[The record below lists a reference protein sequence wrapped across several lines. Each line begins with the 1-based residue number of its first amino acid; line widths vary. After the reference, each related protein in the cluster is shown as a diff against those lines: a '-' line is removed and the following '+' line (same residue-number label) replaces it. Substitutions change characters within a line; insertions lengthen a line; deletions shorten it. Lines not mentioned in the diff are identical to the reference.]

1 MVVNKEWLAGNDEY
15 IERKVLKEMKLKRK
29 PEEKNHLHQDTES
42 SRKIEDKGKER
53 VINVEEDAERKR
65 KVKVKGKEKLV
76 DSEEGSEK
84 NKKINRQKHNSVLKG
99 RATVRQLFEAM
110 HGLSPERKKV
120 MREMG
125 FRDLIEF
132 PIFEIPTKL
141 AFYVVDIL
149 NTTNM
154 TLECPM
160 GDIEITPKTVKQVLG
175 LPMGRRRLER
185 EGQREYN
192 DPFLLQWKDQFKNVN
207 KLTIKALSDVII
219 QTKNSDYM
227 FRMNIL
233 TLIANTLG
241 SCENSSTVNFT
252 VLKNVFEGDD
262 VSDIDW
268 LMFLMLTYLHYTKF
282 DMLKV
287 KRRLPAF
294 KSWNTSLLKKR
305 EIAELQNDYMGIGE
319 IQDDVGEGEEPNQK
333 EELYE
338 MLEENINNIFI
349 EKSEI
354 KEKINESLI
363 KFQDDEKLLQLKQRM
378 KDIFKEPDMPEYLS
392 SSSSESD
399 DDNDDGSQLADE
411 NEESYKKETH
421 SNDQDNVEIIAE
433 VQKDKTNET
442 HHTAE
447 CSEKKDDQETET
459 SKKDEA
465 DNNKE
470 ERMANKKATNQKINE
485 EIDPFDDPKF
495 GEYYIQNEH
504 LFVPTQTSAEKKKD
518 QTDDVN
524 WDSFLENEEE
534 IIRKARESYAEIRK
548 KAQQQERERK
558 KKGKKKRIK

>member
-1 MVVNKEWLAGNDEY
+1 
-15 IERKVLKEMKLKRK
+15 
-29 PEEKNHLHQDTES
+29 
-42 SRKIEDKGKER
+42 
-53 VINVEEDAERKR
+53 
-65 KVKVKGKEKLV
+65 
-76 DSEEGSEK
+76 
-84 NKKINRQKHNSVLKG
+84 
-99 RATVRQLFEAM
+99 
-110 HGLSPERKKV
+110 
-120 MREMG
+120 
-125 FRDLIEF
+125 
-132 PIFEIPTKL
+132 
-141 AFYVVDIL
+141 
-149 NTTNM
+149 M

-160 GDIEITPKTVKQVLG
+160 GDIEITPKTVKHVLG

-192 DPFLLQWKDQFKNVN
+192 DPFLLQWKDQFRNVN

-305 EIAELQNDYMGIGE
+305 EIAELQNDYIGIGE
-319 IQDDVGEGEEPNQK
+319 IKDDVGEGEEPNQK
-333 EELYE
+333 E
-338 MLEENINNIFI
+338 
-349 EKSEI
+349 
-354 KEKINESLI
+354 
-363 KFQDDEKLLQLKQRM
+363 LLQLKQRM

-411 NEESYKKETH
+411 NEESYRKETH
-421 SNDQDNVEIIAE
+421 SNDEDDVEIIAE
-433 VQKDKTNET
+433 VQKDERNET
-442 HHTAE
+442 HYTAE
-447 CSEKKDDQETET
+447 CMKKDEQETGT

-470 ERMANKKATNQKINE
+470 EGMANKKATNKKRNE
-485 EIDPFDDPKF
+485 EINPFDDPKF

-524 WDSFLENEEE
+524 WDSLLENEEE
-534 IIRKARESYAEIRK
+534 IIRKGREFSDEIRT
-548 KAQQQERERK
+548 KAQQ
-558 KKGKKKRIK
+558 